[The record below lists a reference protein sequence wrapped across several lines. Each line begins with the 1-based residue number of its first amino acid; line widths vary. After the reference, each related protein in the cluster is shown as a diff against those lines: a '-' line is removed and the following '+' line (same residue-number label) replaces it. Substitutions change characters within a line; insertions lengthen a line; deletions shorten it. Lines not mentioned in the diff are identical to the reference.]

1 MRSTFEII
9 YIKSRLY
16 VFSKFFV
23 CHLPLHKP
31 QEETEFWKLKL
42 LETLLILNVKKIIIK
57 GFNNDY
63 YSRITDRVAKEKKSC
78 PDVLLL

>member
-1 MRSTFEII
+1 M
-9 YIKSRLY
+9 
-16 VFSKFFV
+16 FFQNFLFAI

-42 LETLLILNVKKIIIK
+42 LETLFILNVKKIIIK

-63 YSRITDRVAKEKKSC
+63 YSRITDRVAKEKKQLS
-78 PDVLLL
+78 